1 MKKNKVCLLLPAAM
15 AVTVLGFAAASAQ
28 AQIAV
33 VNSAGSRAGYPVA
46 PGSLASAYGAFAG
59 AATEAA
65 AALPLPITL
74 GGVMVTVGGLPAP
87 LLYVS
92 EGQINLQI
100 PWGVPVIGSAPGVGP
115 APIVVNVGGA
125 EVRGVVLTAET
136 DPAIFNLV
144 VHHADGSL
152 NGADNPVNRGGAV
165 IVYGTGI
172 GPVDNTPPDGNPPD
186 GLSTGEQTARAFFGG
201 AEGTVFWSGLAPGF
215 VGLWQLN
222 LQVPAAPYVAG
233 RLPLL
238 VTLGGRPSSNPE
250 VTIYV
255 AE

>member
-1 MKKNKVCLLLPAAM
+1 M

-33 VNSAGSRAGYPVA
+33 VNSAGSRAGYPAA

-144 VHHADGSL
+144 VHHAERF
-152 NGADNPVNRGGAV
+152 AETARTTPVNRGGAV
-165 IVYGTGI
+165 IVYGTGNRC
-172 GPVDNTPPDGNPPD
+172 PWTTRPPRTAIPP
-186 GLSTGEQTARAFFGG
+186 TG
-201 AEGTVFWSGLAPGF
+201 
-215 VGLWQLN
+215 
-222 LQVPAAPYVAG
+222 
-233 RLPLL
+233 
-238 VTLGGRPSSNPE
+238 
-250 VTIYV
+250 
-255 AE
+255 

>member
-1 MKKNKVCLLLPAAM
+1 MKKKQGLFVASRRDGGY
-15 AVTVLGFAAASAQ
+15 VLGFAAASAQ

-115 APIVVNVGGA
+115 A
-125 EVRGVVLTAET
+125 R
-136 DPAIFNLV
+136 
-144 VHHADGSL
+144 SS
-152 NGADNPVNRGGAV
+152 
-165 IVYGTGI
+165 
-172 GPVDNTPPDGNPPD
+172 
-186 GLSTGEQTARAFFGG
+186 ST
-201 AEGTVFWSGLAPGF
+201 S
-215 VGLWQLN
+215 
-222 LQVPAAPYVAG
+222 AAP
-233 RLPLL
+233 R
-238 VTLGGRPSSNPE
+238 
-250 VTIYV
+250 
-255 AE
+255 